1 MEYKLEKIKQEKASK
16 GLGLIVRY
24 FLPHYKK
31 LIMILILLAIATL
44 SGLFIPLLVQH
55 VKDVNLSGEQPDA
68 EGLNQTVLL
77 AAGLAIL
84 SIITR
89 YFQMRMTGLLSQS
102 SLYEIRKD
110 IFKKM
115 QSLPL
120 RFFSENNSGD
130 IINRVT
136 SNVESINAFLSE
148 GMMRT
153 LGLTFQILGILLILI
168 TVDGKLAFY
177 SFLTILLVF
186 VILIFQ
192 GNLLRK
198 VVRKSL
204 DLDGGVS
211 DQIQETLNGF
221 KVIKIYGQEKKVLET
236 FKSKN
241 RDFFRYAMLGSF
253 INSLSQPLIIVVTSV
268 INLILIILSLK
279 LLSSG
284 ELSAGAVVSFGLY
297 LGILFRPL
305 SNITGLWQTIQNGIS
320 SAQRI
325 REILDLKSNI
335 TECADCFNPSVEDI
349 KGKVEFKDVDFS
361 YEDDEMVLK
370 NINFEVDAGETIAIV
385 GPTGAGKTTFVNLI
399 ARLYDVKDGS
409 VLIDGTDVKKWSL
422 SKLRSQIG
430 YLLQDT
436 FLFDD
441 SIMNNIRYDNED
453 VTKKQ
458 VRDLFEKLGAHSF
471 IEGLSNGLDTK
482 LENGGQNLSAGQQQL
497 IAIVRL
503 ILRKPKILILDEAT
517 SNIDTKTERDIQKAI
532 DLAASQTTTF
542 IIAHRLSTIKDAD
555 RIILVQDNIIL
566 EAGSHKE
573 LMKSKGTY
581 FSMYQKFQGKS

>member
-1 MEYKLEKIKQEKASK
+1 MEYKLEKIKQDKASK
-16 GLGLIVRY
+16 GLGLIARY
-24 FLPHYKK
+24 FIPHYKK
-31 LIMILILLAIATL
+31 LLTVLFLLAVATL

-55 VKDVNLSGEQPDA
+55 VKDVNLAGENPDA
-68 EGLNQTVLL
+68 EGLKQTVFL
-77 AAGLAIL
+77 AAALSL
-84 SIITR
+84 VSIITR
-89 YFQMRMTGLLSQS
+89 YFQMRMIGLLSQS

-110 IFKKM
+110 VFSKM

-153 LGLTFQILGILLILI
+153 LGLSFQVLGIVLILF
-168 TVDGKLAFY
+168 TVHGQLALF
-177 SFLTILLVF
+177 SFLTIIAVF
-186 VILIFQ
+186 LILIVQ
-192 GNLLRK
+192 GNLLRR
-198 VVRKSL
+198 VLRRSL
-204 DLDGGVS
+204 DLDGQVS

-221 KVIKIYGQEKKVLET
+221 KIVKIYGQEKKILNR

-241 RDFFRYAMLGSF
+241 SDYFKYAMLGSF
-253 INSLSQPLIIVVTSV
+253 INSLSQPLIIVVTSI
-268 INLILIILSLK
+268 INLILIVLSLN
-279 LLSSG
+279 LLRTG

-305 SNITGLWQTIQNGIS
+305 SNITGLWKTIQNGIS

-325 REILDLKSNI
+325 REIIDLESNI
-335 TECADCFNPSVEDI
+335 KECEDCYSPSVQEI
-349 KGKVEFKDVDFS
+349 KGRVEFKDVDFS
-361 YEDDEMVLK
+361 YEDEDLVLK
-370 NINFEVDAGETIAIV
+370 DINFKVDPGETIAIV

-399 ARLYDVKDGS
+399 ARLYDVKSGAVLVDGR
-409 VLIDGTDVKKWSL
+409 DVKTWSL
-422 SKLRSQIG
+422 STLRSQVG

-441 SIMNNIRYDNED
+441 SIINNIRYDNSGI
-453 VTKKQ
+453 TKEE
-458 VRDLFEKLGAHSF
+458 VMALFKELGAEAF
-471 IEGLSNGLDTK
+471 IKGLAGGLETK

-542 IIAHRLSTIKDAD
+542 IIAHRLSTIKNAD
-555 RIILVQDNIIL
+555 RIILVQDNTIL
-566 EAGSHKE
+566 ESGSHKE
-573 LMKSKGTY
+573 LMKSKGKY
-581 FSMYQKFQGKS
+581 FEMYQKFQGK